1 MGYPRRGV
9 AVEAA
14 VSHELITLTAQ
25 DPEPAVMSDRGV
37 TLVGAVERQLH
48 APDRSLLLVNRGS
61 LVARCGCWW
70 TDTARLEDRPL
81 GVIGHYAAADARA
94 GDALLSRACDLL
106 REYGATIAV
115 GPMDGTTWRRYRF
128 LVERGTE
135 PPFFLEPDNPDHWP
149 GHWTAAGFAPLA
161 KYTSAMNDDLHVED
175 RRAAAMLDR
184 LRAAGI
190 GIRSLDMSRVDTELR
205 RIFTLSLSAFSRNF
219 LYTPITWAEF
229 LTQYQAVLPYVRP
242 ELVLAA
248 EQGDELVGFLF
259 ALPDLLQARRGG
271 AIDTIVIKTLAVD
284 PSVGGMGLGGALI
297 GLAQRKAGELGFRR
311 AIHAL
316 MHETNLSQKISHRSA
331 RTIRRYALLSKRLAA

>member
-1 MGYPRRGV
+1 
-9 AVEAA
+9 
-14 VSHELITLTAQ
+14 
-25 DPEPAVMSDRGV
+25 
-37 TLVGAVERQLH
+37 
-48 APDRSLLLVNRGS
+48 
-61 LVARCGCWW
+61 
-70 TDTARLEDRPL
+70 
-81 GVIGHYAAADARA
+81 
-94 GDALLSRACDLL
+94 
-106 REYGATIAV
+106 
-115 GPMDGTTWRRYRF
+115 
-128 LVERGTE
+128 
-135 PPFFLEPDNPDHWP
+135 
-149 GHWTAAGFAPLA
+149 
-161 KYTSAMNDDLHVED
+161 MNDDLHVED